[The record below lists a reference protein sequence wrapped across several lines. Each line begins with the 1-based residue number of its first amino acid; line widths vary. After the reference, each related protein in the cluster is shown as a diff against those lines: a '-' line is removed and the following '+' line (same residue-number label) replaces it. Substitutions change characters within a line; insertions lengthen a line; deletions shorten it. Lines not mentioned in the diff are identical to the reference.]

1 MAEQLSSCVDS
12 FLEHLRFGV
21 GSSEHTVVNYAVD
34 LSQFLEF
41 LEQQEV
47 TDPGQLDSGHVRSF
61 LRAVVGYGFAR
72 SSAARKLSAIR
83 SWCAFMCR
91 ERIIVQDPTI
101 GLKGPRFPRRLPR
114 AISYVEVERLLAE
127 GPAGDAAVR
136 DSAALELLYGCGL
149 RVAELVALDL
159 EDVDLAERWVRVAG
173 KGNRERMVP
182 MGRVAV
188 RAVEAWLGERE
199 GVPGEGPLF
208 PGSRGGR
215 ITVRTIHRIVT
226 GAAARVGL
234 AGVTPH
240 VLRHSFATHM
250 LERGA
255 GLRVLQELLG
265 HESLVTTQ
273 KYLKV
278 TADQLKQSYL
288 AAHPRAGKEDFD
300 GDV

>member
-1 MAEQLSSCVDS
+1 MTEKLSSCVDS
-12 FLEHLRFGV
+12 FMEHLRYGV
-21 GSSEHTVVNYAVD
+21 SSSEHTVVNYAVD
-34 LSQFLEF
+34 LSQFLDF
-41 LEQQEV
+41 LEQQDV
-47 TDPGQLDSGHVRSF
+47 SDPVELETGHVRGF
-61 LRAVVGYGFAR
+61 LRAIVGYGFAR

-83 SWCAFMCR
+83 SWCSYLCR
-91 ERIIVQDPTI
+91 EGIIPEDPTL
-101 GLKGPRFPRRLPR
+101 GLKGPRFPHRLPR
-114 AISYVEVERLLAE
+114 AVSYVEIERLLGE
-127 GPAGDAAVR
+127 GPTGETAVR
-136 DSAALELLYGCGL
+136 DSAVMELLYGCGL

-159 EDVDLAERWVRVAG
+159 PDIDVEERWVRVSG
-173 KGNRERMVP
+173 KGKKERMVP

-188 RAVEAWLGERE
+188 TALDAWKAERGE
-199 GVPGEGPLF
+199 PFGEGPLF

-234 AGVTPH
+234 AEVTPH

-255 GLRVLQELLG
+255 SLRVLQELLG

-278 TADQLKQSYL
+278 TADQLKKSYL
-288 AAHPRAGKEDFD
+288 SAHPRAEREDLD
-300 GDV
+300 GDF